1 MSQKHPNCGRLQV
14 PQTGALA
21 NCSNV
26 MSTMKLA
33 SLSVAIVIQSSFTMS
48 HIPVEVCERCSCVDE
63 EASNRPSCSKC
74 WDPQV
79 SQCKCSNLLL
89 ILVLTTPASHRGVLD
104 RYLDFPII
112 FAESPSS
119 FDTFSDHL
127 RTNAIGPIIVAQK
140 LLQTGIPIGS
150 LIFMSS
156 DSGSAGDFR
165 AFEDGYDCI
174 YD

>member
-1 MSQKHPNCGRLQV
+1 MLQRRLSYGHLQA

-21 NCSNV
+21 SCSSV

-33 SLSVAIVIQSSFTMS
+33 SLSVTVIQSLIAKSYVL
-48 HIPVEVCERCSCVDE
+48 VEVCERCSCVDE
-63 EASNRPSCSKC
+63 DASDRPSRSQC

-79 SQCKCSNLLL
+79 SQCKCSKFLPILL
-89 ILVLTTPASHRGVLD
+89 LTTPESYGGVLD
-104 RYLDFPII
+104 RYLCFSII

-119 FDTFSDHL
+119 FDAFSDHL

-140 LLQTGIPIGS
+140 LLQTGIPIGT
-150 LIFMSS
+150 LVFMSS

-165 AFEDGYDCI
+165 GFEDGYDCI
-174 YD
+174 